1 MAIKRTVGPITT
13 AATLGSIVGVLLLG
27 VLTRLGLE
35 LTDLEVAAVV
45 GLPTAIGGYLVR
57 PQGKRGEHVGS

>member
-13 AATLGSIVGVLLLG
+13 AATLGSITGVLLLG
-27 VLTRLGLE
+27 ILTRLGMD
-35 LTDLEVAAVV
+35 LTDLEVAAVI

-57 PQGKRGEHVGS
+57 PQGRRGEHVGN

>member
-1 MAIKRTVGPITT
+1 VAIKRTIGPVTT
-13 AATLGSIVGVLLLG
+13 AATLGSITGVLLLG
-27 VLTRLGLE
+27 VLTRLGLD

-57 PQGKRGEHVGS
+57 PQGRRGEYVGS